1 MIENMTIE
9 ELVSEIQGHLTKS
22 RHRPSTP
29 DLIWLRQISACVFE
43 GVRAAIET
51 GGRMTK
57 PTQKTEKVEP
67 VAPVK
72 QGQAKAGAQVD
83 YERWLLTWEELIR
96 CIGHEPLAESKF
108 ISYGEMGTGKSSFW
122 STCPGGSGRGNLV
135 LMFDATAKALPYLR
149 GLELEHGETQWDPG
163 GHLPPIRHTD
173 CYYPSG
179 DFWGRVEY
187 YEELDA
193 DYPLCYETFSRYR
206 APYLRDDLIESYLG
220 FVPYFLIIDSLT
232 TMQLSSLRF
241 QEGMNAQYK
250 DPRLWFGDMKR
261 D

>member
-1 MIENMTIE
+1 
-9 ELVSEIQGHLTKS
+9 
-22 RHRPSTP
+22 
-29 DLIWLRQISACVFE
+29 
-43 GVRAAIET
+43 
-51 GGRMTK
+51 
-57 PTQKTEKVEP
+57 
-67 VAPVK
+67 
-72 QGQAKAGAQVD
+72 
-83 YERWLLTWEELIR
+83 
-96 CIGHEPLAESKF
+96 
-108 ISYGEMGTGKSSFW
+108 
-122 STCPGGSGRGNLV
+122 
-135 LMFDATAKALPYLR
+135 MFDATAKALPYLR

-261 D
+261 DMIREAMVRFAYARYNVALIAHEEKSKDEFGGGIVRGISAVGKLGSELPAQYSEVYRHYAKRTSGREEYFLQTHHDGTYPARTAIGAPNPCEPHFTKIWANYEKIQSVKFGL